1 MVRAKIKDE
10 IPADAPQTEEEKQ
23 RLKKEYLK
31 RKEEKKLKL
40 ILECIEHKKERDK
53 MVDLYKKDGKY
64 VYELYSILIHRGG
77 AFRGHYFAFIKS
89 FDDGKWYEFNDTIV

>member
-1 MVRAKIKDE
+1 
-10 IPADAPQTEEEKQ
+10 
-23 RLKKEYLK
+23 
-31 RKEEKKLKL
+31 
-40 ILECIEHKKERDK
+40 
-53 MVDLYKKDGKY
+53 MVDLYKKDVKY